1 MLKEIYLK
9 NFVIIDHATL
19 ALDTGMT
26 VITGE
31 TGAGKSII
39 VDAIATALGQRATP
53 TMIREGQ
60 TCGEIALTIVAPT
73 AIQTWLT
80 DAGWQVSEELI
91 IRRTLYRDGRSKS
104 FINDMPITLQKLR
117 EISDQ
122 LVSIHSQHAHQALL
136 QPEQQRLLLD
146 AFAGHQQLVT
156 DVARLYE
163 SWQSSQKRYD
173 NLIKQCSDAGT
184 RRQFLDYQLQEL
196 TALQL
201 QANEVAELEQTQQRL
216 AHADA
221 LLQCCH
227 SAIETAH
234 ENDEA
239 LTVQLSRLCQQL
251 HQFAHLDEHIK
262 RGAELFNEAAIQIEE
277 GAAELSQ
284 LISQTESNPDQ
295 LATVEA
301 RLSTIYDLAHK
312 HRLQPAELPA
322 LQQRLSDELHTLS
335 HCDEQL
341 IILKQ
346 EIASLASKYSQAA
359 EKLSQSRQQAAKKL
373 AKQIKQNLVTLD
385 MAEANFAIELPASES
400 ASRYGN
406 EKVAFLVTTN
416 CGQPLQPLSRV
427 ASGGELSRISLAI
440 QVITATKYTIPTLI
454 FDEVDVGIGGATA
467 ERVGTLLRQLATQA
481 QLLTITH
488 LGQVAAKGQHH
499 LVIVKQR
506 KGQQMITSVEHLEH
520 EKRVEEIA
528 RMIGGVKITDQTLAH
543 ADEMLEK

>member
-9 NFVIIDHATL
+9 NFVIIDQVTL
-19 ALDTGMT
+19 LLDAGMT

-39 VDAIATALGQRATP
+39 VDAIATALGQRAAP

-60 TCGEIALTIVAPT
+60 TCSEIALTITTPT

-80 DAGWQVSEELI
+80 ESGWQASEELI
-91 IRRTLYRDGRSKS
+91 IRRTLYRDGRSKC

-146 AFAGHQQLVT
+146 AFAGHQKLVT
-156 DVARLYE
+156 DVAHLYE

-173 NLIKQCSDAGT
+173 DLIKQCSDAGT

-196 TALQL
+196 AALQL

-221 LLQCCH
+221 LLQSCH

-234 ENDEA
+234 DNDEA

-251 HQFAHLDEHIK
+251 HPFAHLDERIK
-262 RGAELFNEAAIQIEE
+262 HSAELFNEAAIQIEE
-277 GAAELSQ
+277 GAAELGQ
-284 LISQTESNPDQ
+284 LISQTEANPEQ
-295 LATVEA
+295 LATVES

-312 HRLQPAELPA
+312 HHLQPAELPD

-341 IILKQ
+341 VLLKQ
-346 EIASLASKYSQAA
+346 EITDLSSEYNQAA
-359 EKLSQSRQQAAKKL
+359 EKLSQSRQKAAKKL

-385 MAEANFAIELPASES
+385 MAEANFSIELPANET
-400 ASRYGN
+400 ASRHGN
-406 EKVAFLVTTN
+406 EKVTFLVTTN
-416 CGQPLQPLSRV
+416 RGQPLQPLSRV

-440 QVITATKYTIPTLI
+440 QVLTATKYTIPTLI

-499 LVIVKQR
+499 VVIAKQR

-543 ADEMLEK
+543 ADEMLAK